1 MKSLNSKATGM
12 NKRGQVLELVGGTV
26 LGLMGLIF
34 LIFAVLYAISALN
47 PSGFFTAASA
57 SANATLALQNNLT
70 TGVSNFSNFTVTIF
84 SILGVVLVLAGIL
97 VLILYVRRMQESG
110 GAGQGGL

>member
-1 MKSLNSKATGM
+1 MKSLYSHMK
-12 NKRGQVLELVGGTV
+12 KRGQVIELVGGTV
-26 LGLMGLIF
+26 MGLLGLIF
-34 LIFAVLYAISALN
+34 LIFAVLYAISVLN
-47 PSGFFTAASA
+47 PAGFFPASSA

-97 VLILYVRRMQESG
+97 VLILYVRRMQQ
-110 GAGQGGL
+110 GAGNGGIGGL

>member
-1 MKSLNSKATGM
+1 MKSLNSKFKSM
-12 NKRGQVLELVGGTV
+12 NKKGQVLTLVGGTIM
-26 LGLMGLIF
+26 GLMGLIF

-47 PSGFFTAASA
+47 PSSFFTANSA

-97 VLILYVRRMQESG
+97 VLILYVRRMQSEGGTSG
-110 GAGQGGL
+110 GL